1 MKDYYKTLGII
12 QSTEPTVI
20 KAVYKALMMIY
31 HPDRNDSNKD
41 EAIKMSKEIN
51 EAYAAL
57 SDPVTRK
64 KYDSIYLI
72 NNGKTIN
79 LYGKENQ
86 TLQNKIV
93 EYQIQLKKLVTNE
106 LALKHQ
112 INEQKI
118 VIEELKKSANTLNN
132 QLLNY
137 QNILEQK
144 KDYSLAFKEKK
155 NTLIKIINDTEDILD
170 LL

>member
-1 MKDYYKTLGII
+1 MTK
-12 QSTEPTVI
+12 Q
-20 KAVYKALMMIY
+20 
-31 HPDRNDSNKD
+31 
-41 EAIKMSKEIN
+41 
-51 EAYAAL
+51 
-57 SDPVTRK
+57 
-64 KYDSIYLI
+64 SIYLI

-137 QNILEQK
+137 QNTLEQK

-155 NTLIKIINDTEDILD
+155 NTLIKIINDAEDILD
-170 LL
+170 LF